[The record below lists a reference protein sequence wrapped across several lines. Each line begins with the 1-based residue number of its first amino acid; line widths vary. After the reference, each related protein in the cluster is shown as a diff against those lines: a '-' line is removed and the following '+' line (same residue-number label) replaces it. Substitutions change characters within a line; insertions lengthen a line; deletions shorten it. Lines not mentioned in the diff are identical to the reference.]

1 MIHYLR
7 HKEIDRARWD
17 ACIQDSPEGLI
28 YSCSW
33 YLDIV
38 SPEWEALVEDD
49 YVAVMPL
56 PVGRKWRIRYL
67 GRPPYCQ
74 QLGLMSR
81 IPVTLPRMNTFLAA
95 IPGDI
100 RLADMPFNEG
110 NMKVPGLDQSI
121 FQPRPNYLLPLDK
134 PWPDIRKGYVTNTRR
149 NLAKAEANDVL
160 ASHIQDIDELIG
172 LKWDNAFS
180 SLDSGYR
187 MVLRKIWAHL
197 KEKNEAEIVGVSDNE
212 GKLIAG
218 ALFIRYKNRWTYL
231 LSASSASGKASRA
244 MFAVVDHFIRNHAG
258 EPAVLD
264 FEGSVL
270 PSVARFFA
278 GFGASEHAYP
288 HLHVNRLP
296 VWLRWI
302 KR

>member
-1 MIHYLR
+1 MIHYL
-7 HKEIDRARWD
+7 HHNEIDRVRWD
-17 ACIQDSPEGLI
+17 ACIHDSPDGLI

-38 SPEWEALVEDD
+38 SPGWEALVEDD

-56 PVGRKWRIRYL
+56 PVGRKWGIRYL

-81 IPVTLPRMNTFLAA
+81 IPVTLSRINAFLAA
-95 IPGDI
+95 IPEDI

-110 NMKVPGLDQSI
+110 NMKIPGLDQSI
-121 FQPRPNYLLPLDK
+121 FLSRPNYLLLLNK
-134 PWPDIRKGYVTNTRR
+134 PWPDIRKGYATNTRR
-149 NLAKAEANDVL
+149 NLVKAEANDVL
-160 ASHIQDIDELIG
+160 ANRIQDMDELIV
-172 LKWDNAFS
+172 LKWDNAFAR
-180 SLDSGYR
+180 LDSGYR
-187 MVLRKIWAHL
+187 TVLRSIWAHL
-197 KEKNEAEIVGVSDNE
+197 QENNEAEIVGVRDSK

-218 ALFIRYKNRWTYL
+218 ALFVHFKNRWTYL
-231 LSASSASGKASRA
+231 LSASSASGKDSRA
-244 MFAVVDHFIRNHAG
+244 MFTVVDHFITNHAG
-258 EPAVLD
+258 EPVVLD

-288 HLHVNRLP
+288 HLHINRLP
-296 VWLRWI
+296 GWLRWI